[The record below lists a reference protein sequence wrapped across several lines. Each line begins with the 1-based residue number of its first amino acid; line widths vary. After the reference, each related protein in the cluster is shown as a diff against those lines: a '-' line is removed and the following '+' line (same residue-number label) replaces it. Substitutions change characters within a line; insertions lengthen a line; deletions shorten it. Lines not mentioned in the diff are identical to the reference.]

1 MPLERISRRV
11 AAFFTI
17 VVFLIVGLIAGER
30 LFFTYGNSPT
40 AVRGELDLR
49 GWDWDRK
56 GYLPL
61 NGEWE
66 FYWNEFKHPADLAA
80 DRFGA
85 PSYARLPGS
94 WNGTTKDGKVL
105 TGEGYATYRLKIL
118 LSDDERMLA
127 LRLPPIYT
135 SYKLWVNG
143 KEIASAGTA
152 SRSEPESKPH
162 FLTQLAVAHPHT
174 SELRVVLQVSNYSHE
189 KGGIRQPIEF
199 GLFESVARAKQLS
212 VGFDTLL
219 IGCLLIMGLYHLGL
233 FVVRTKELA
242 MLYFGLF
249 CIVFCLRM
257 ALIGEMV
264 VTQAFPR
271 FDWTLA
277 LVLEYLTA
285 DLSMLLFVLFFAS
298 MYPRESSRKITTYF
312 CVVALAYAAVIPLL
326 PAMLFTKWLIV
337 LQLILGTG
345 VCYNLSIIVLA
356 FLRRREGGGLL
367 LFAGLIFAA
376 TIVNDMLYA
385 HELVQTTDKMSAF
398 GLLIFIF
405 SQSVLLSVK
414 LSRGYGS
421 EEKLSATLTQLNS
434 GLHDK
439 IKERTADLEEANLE
453 LRRKNDELSRME
465 KSRSRLLSNISHDL
479 GTPLTTIQCYLEAV
493 LDGIVDTEEQKER
506 YLRLIHSK
514 VVSMDRLIEDLFQL
528 SQLEARQVTFKKQLM
543 RTDRLIELLFSRYEL
558 DTRNA
563 GIHYMLTL
571 RAEGD
576 DQAREFSAVEVDL
589 ERLHQVFSNLIFNA
603 IKFTPEGGSIQVE
616 MIDDGEQLLCRVS
629 DTGGGINEQDLP
641 YVFDR
646 FYTSGRSRNSAAGGK
661 GLGLSISREIIEYHG
676 GRIWVDRTEPG
687 RGTVF
692 CFTIPAANLQKKLDR
707 QQSNCLFSS

>member
-1 MPLERISRRV
+1 MPLERISRRI

-30 LFFTYGNSPT
+30 LFFNYGNSPT
-40 AVRGELDLR
+40 AVQGELDLR
-49 GWDWDRK
+49 GWDWDRT
-56 GYLPL
+56 GHLPL

-66 FYWNEFKHPADLAA
+66 FYWNEFKHPEDLAA

-85 PSYARLPGS
+85 PRYARLPGS
-94 WNGTTKDGKVL
+94 WNGTTEDGKVL

-118 LSDDERMLA
+118 LSDHERMFA

-135 SYKLWVNG
+135 SYRLWVNG
-143 KEIASAGTA
+143 EEIASAGTV
-152 SRSEPESKPH
+152 SRSEPEAKPH
-162 FLTQLAVAHPHT
+162 FMTRLAVAHTHL
-174 SELRVVLQVSNYSHE
+174 SEMELILQISNYSHE

-199 GLFESVARAKQLS
+199 GPFESVARAKQLS

-219 IGCLLIMGLYHLGL
+219 IGSLLIMGLYHLGL

-249 CIVFCLRM
+249 CLVFCLRM

-264 VTQAFPR
+264 VTQALPR

-285 DLSMLLFVLFFAS
+285 DLSMPLFVLFFAS
-298 MYPRESSRKITTYF
+298 MYPRESSRKITTFF
-312 CVVALAYAAVIPLL
+312 CAVTLGYAVVIPLL
-326 PAMLFTKWLIV
+326 PTVLFSKWLVV
-337 LQLILGTG
+337 LQLIVGACI
-345 VCYNLSIIVLA
+345 CYIISIIVLA
-356 FLRRREGGGLL
+356 FLRRREGSGLL
-367 LFAGLIFAA
+367 LFASLIFAA

-421 EEKLSATLTQLNS
+421 EEKLSAALTQLNS

-439 IKERTADLEEANLE
+439 IKERTADLEQANLE
-453 LRRKNDELSRME
+453 LQRKNDELSRME

-563 GIHYMLTL
+563 GIHYMLML
-571 RAEGD
+571 RADGD
-576 DQAREFSAVEVDL
+576 DPAREFSAVEVDL

-629 DTGGGINEQDLP
+629 DTGGGINQQDLP

-646 FYTSGRSRNSAAGGK
+646 FYTSNRSRDSAAGGK

-692 CFTIPAANLQKKLDR
+692 CFTIPVANPQKKLDR

>member
-1 MPLERISRRV
+1 MPLERISRRI

-17 VVFLIVGLIAGER
+17 VAFLIVGLIAGER
-30 LFFTYGNSPT
+30 LFFTYGKAPK

-49 GWDWDRK
+49 EWNWDRK
-56 GYLPL
+56 GHLPL

-66 FYWNEFKHPADLAA
+66 FYWNEFKRPEDFAGE
-80 DRFGA
+80 RFGT
-85 PSYARLPGS
+85 PSYASLPGS
-94 WNGTTKDGKVL
+94 WNGATTDGKVL
-105 TGEGYATYRLKIL
+105 TGKGHATYRLKIL
-118 LSDDERMLA
+118 LSDHERMLA

-143 KEIASAGTA
+143 KEIASAGTT
-152 SRSEPESKPH
+152 STSEPESKPH
-162 FLTQLAVAHPHT
+162 FSTRLAVAHTHT
-174 SELRVVLQVSNYSHE
+174 SELVLVLQVSNYSHE

-199 GLFESVARAKQLS
+199 GLFESVARTKQLS

-219 IGCLLIMGLYHLGL
+219 IGSLLIMGLYHLGL
-233 FVVRTKELA
+233 FVVRTKELV

-249 CIVFCLRM
+249 CLVFCLRM

-264 VTQAFPR
+264 MTQAFPR

-277 LVLEYLTA
+277 LILEYMTA
-285 DLSMLLFVLFFAS
+285 DLSMPLFVLFFAS
-298 MYPRESSRKITTYF
+298 MYPRESSRKITAFF
-312 CVVALAYAAVIPLL
+312 CAITLAYAVVVPLL
-326 PAMLFTKWLIV
+326 PTVLITKWLVV
-337 LQLILGTG
+337 LQLIVGACI
-345 VCYNLSIIVLA
+345 CYILSIIVLA

-367 LFAGLIFAA
+367 LLASLIFAA

-385 HELVQTTDKMSAF
+385 HELVETTDKMSAF

-405 SQSVLLSVK
+405 TQSVLLSVK

-421 EEKLSATLTQLNS
+421 EEKLSAALTQLNS

-439 IKERTADLEEANLE
+439 IKERTADLEQANLE
-453 LRRKNDELSRME
+453 LQRKNDELSRME

-479 GTPLTTIQCYLEAV
+479 GTPLTTIQCYLEAI

-528 SQLEARQVTFKKQLM
+528 SQLEARQVTFKKQLI
-543 RTDRLIELLFSRYEL
+543 RTDRLIEQLFIRYEV

-563 GIHYMLTL
+563 GIHYTL
-571 RAEGD
+571 ALRTGGD
-576 DQAREFSAVEVDL
+576 GQTQEFSVVEVDL

-616 MIDDGEQLLCRVS
+616 MVDDGERLQCRVS

-646 FYTSGRSRNSAAGGK
+646 FYTSNRSRNSAAGGK
-661 GLGLSISREIIEYHG
+661 GLGLSISREIIEYHE
-676 GRIWVDRTEPG
+676 GRIWVERTEPG
-687 RGTVF
+687 RGTVI
-692 CFTIPAANLQKKLDR
+692 CFTIPVAHPQKKLDR
-707 QQSNCLFSS
+707 QQPNCLSSS

>member
-1 MPLERISRRV
+1 MPLERISRRI
-11 AAFFTI
+11 AACLTI

-30 LFFTYGNSPT
+30 LFFTYGNSPK

-49 GWDWDRK
+49 EWDWDRK
-56 GYLPL
+56 GHLPL

-66 FYWNEFKHPADLAA
+66 FYWNEFRYPNDLAA
-80 DRFGA
+80 ERFGA
-85 PSYARLPGS
+85 PGYASLPGS
-94 WNGTTKDGKVL
+94 WNGTTKDGKML

-118 LSDDERMLA
+118 LTDHERVLA

-152 SRSEPESKPH
+152 SKSEPESKPH
-162 FLTQLAVAHPHT
+162 FSTQLAVAHPHT
-174 SELRVVLQVSNYSHE
+174 NELALVLQVSNYSHE

-249 CIVFCLRM
+249 CLVFCLRM
-257 ALIGEMV
+257 ALVGEMV
-264 VTQAFPR
+264 VTQVFPR

-277 LVLEYLTA
+277 LILEYVTA
-285 DLSMLLFVLFFAS
+285 DVSMPLFVLFFAS

-312 CVVALAYAAVIPLL
+312 CAVTLAYAVAIPLL
-326 PAMLFTKWLIV
+326 PTMLITKWLIV
-337 LQLILGTG
+337 LQLIVGAG
-345 VCYNLSIIVLA
+345 VCYILWIIVLA
-356 FLRRREGGGLL
+356 FLRKREGGGLL
-367 LFAGLIFAA
+367 LLASLTFAA
-376 TIVNDMLYA
+376 TLVNDMLYA
-385 HELVQTTDKMSAF
+385 YELIQTTGKMSAF

-421 EEKLSATLTQLNS
+421 EEKLSAALTQLNC

-439 IKERTADLEEANLE
+439 IKERTADLEQANLE
-453 LRRKNDELSRME
+453 LQQKNDELSRME

-514 VVSMDRLIEDLFQL
+514 VISMDRLIEDLFQL

-563 GIHYMLTL
+563 GIHYSLTL
-571 RAEGD
+571 QTGGD
-576 DQAREFSAVEVDL
+576 DQTREFSAVDVDL

-616 MIDDGEQLLCRVS
+616 MVDDGEQLLCRVS

-646 FYTSGRSRNSAAGGK
+646 FYTSSRSRNSAAGGK
-661 GLGLSISREIIEYHG
+661 GLGLSISREIIEYHE
-676 GRIWVDRTEPG
+676 GRIWVERTEPG
-687 RGTVF
+687 RGTMF
-692 CFTIPAANLQKKLDR
+692 CFTIPVAILPKKA
-707 QQSNCLFSS
+707 